1 MDVSEKWWGEWFTM
15 VRHHP
20 RKYPDLS
27 ILTRYFLN
35 RSSNFKQFLPAQPC
49 VLCGA
54 NCNTATQQSWCAACD
69 ATLPH
74 LNMPRCPVCALPTPL
89 SATCGHCIKTPPHF
103 QHTVA
108 VFGYAF
114 PLDKL
119 VHALKYGERLELV
132 NSFADQLAQRVPTR
146 PDHIIPMPLHPAR
159 LRERGFNQSFE
170 LAWRVGK
177 NLNIPVRLDQ
187 VQRVRD
193 TPPQSTLSRQA
204 RNKNMRQAFAYVQN
218 LADINLLG
226 KNLTGQHIAIVDDVM
241 TSGASL
247 NEVAR
252 VLRQAGA
259 GEVSAWVVAR
269 ALPR

>member
-1 MDVSEKWWGEWFTM
+1 M

-20 RKYPDLS
+20 RKDTTLS
-27 ILTRYFLN
+27 ILARHLLN
-35 RSSNFKQFLPAQPC
+35 SSLNIEQFLPAQSC

-54 NCNTATQQSWCAACD
+54 NCDTATHQSWCAACD
-69 ATLPH
+69 AALPY
-74 LNMPRCPVCALPTPL
+74 LTTRRCHACALPTP
-89 SATCGHCIKTPPHF
+89 SGEICGHCIKTPPHF

-119 VHALKYGERLELV
+119 IHALKYGERLELV
-132 NSFADQLAQRVPTR
+132 NSFADPLAQRVNTR
-146 PDHIIPMPLHPAR
+146 PNYIIPMPLHPAR
-159 LRERGFNQSFE
+159 LRERGFNQSLE
-170 LAWRVGK
+170 LARRVGE
-177 NLNIPVRLDQ
+177 NLNIPVRLNS

-193 TPPQSTLSRQA
+193 TPPQSSLSRTA
-204 RNKNMRQAFAYVQN
+204 RNKNMRQAFAYTQDIGVQN
-218 LADINLLG
+218 FSTENITGENLS
-226 KNLTGQHIAIVDDVM
+226 GQHIAIVDDVM

-259 GEVSAWVVAR
+259 SEVSAWVVAR

>member
-1 MDVSEKWWGEWFTM
+1 M
-15 VRHHP
+15 VYNAPHHP
-20 RKYPDLS
+20 RKDTTLS
-27 ILTRYFLN
+27 ILARYLLN
-35 RSSNFKQFLPAQPC
+35 SSLNIEQFLPAQFC

-54 NCNTATQQSWCAACD
+54 NCGTATYQNWCAACD
-69 ATLPH
+69 AALPY
-74 LNMPRCPVCALPTPL
+74 LTTSRCHACALPTP
-89 SATCGHCIKTPPHF
+89 SGEICGHCIKTPPHF

-119 VHALKYGERLELV
+119 VHALKYGERLELI
-132 NSFADQLAQRVPTR
+132 NSFADPLAQRVHTR
-146 PDHIIPMPLHPAR
+146 PDYIIPMPLHPAR
-159 LRERGFNQSFE
+159 LRERGFNQSLE
-170 LAWRVGK
+170 LARRVGE
-177 NLNIPVRLDQ
+177 NLNIPVRLDS

-193 TPPQSTLSRQA
+193 TPPQSSLSRQA

-226 KNLTGQHIAIVDDVM
+226 GNLTGQHIAIVDDVM

-259 GEVSAWVVAR
+259 SEVSAWVVAR